1 MAVAIRAKQSLTRRQ
16 WLVRSAST
24 VALAALGGLARP
36 YLSRAADRPGI
47 GYGLASGDVST
58 DSAVVWARADRPARM
73 LVECSTLE
81 SFKTIIGVASSDAL
95 PERDFTSKVL
105 LQGLPAGQDIFY
117 RVRFDDIGETGTSG
131 ETQVGHFRTAPGA
144 QGSRPQGSRSQ
155 ALISPTSISFVWSG
169 DTAGQGWGIDPA
181 RGGMRTYKTMLE
193 NRPDFFIHCGD
204 HIYADCP
211 VPTELKLPNGETWRN
226 IVTEEKSAVAHSLA
240 QFRGNYK
247 YNLLDDNLRAFHAQV
262 PMLAQW
268 DDHEVTNDWSP
279 IGSADATG
287 YAEDGTSRLVARARR
302 AFHEFMPIRAT
313 PPREGRVY
321 RRIGYGPLLD
331 VFLIDMR
338 SYRDSTWNKRD
349 DRGDCFILGPV
360 QLAWLKR
367 ELMASDATW
376 KVIAADL
383 PIGLISEDAIAL
395 GDGPPERRECE
406 IADLLSFV
414 KRAGIRNTVWLT
426 ADMHY
431 TAAHHYDPNRAVFQN
446 FEPFWEFVS
455 GPLHAGTW
463 APGQLDNTFGPAAVF
478 QKGCSAEQG
487 ENLAP
492 CFGLQFFGRV
502 EIDGQGCRQPKSLV
516 GRFRAAA
523 GRAAGN
529 HAGSAYLSRLD
540 HDSIRLNRI
549 MISSLCLSMISA
561 QTRSAFVARENRYPL
576 FRIIAPK
583 RQRVT
588 IR

>member
-1 MAVAIRAKQSLTRRQ
+1 MAVAIRAKQTLTRRQ

-24 VALAALGGLARP
+24 VALAGLGGLARP

-47 GYGLASGDVST
+47 AHGLASGDVST
-58 DSAVVWARADRPARM
+58 DSAVVWARADQPARM

-95 PERDFTSKVL
+95 PEHDFTSKVL

-117 RVRFDDIGETGTSG
+117 RVRFGDIGEAGISG
-131 ETQVGHFRTAPGA
+131 ETQVGHFRTAPAA
-144 QGSRPQGSRSQ
+144 QISGPQG
-155 ALISPTSISFVWSG
+155 SISFVWSG
-169 DTAGQGWGIDPA
+169 DTAGQGWGIDPT
-181 RGGMRTYKTMLE
+181 RGGLRTYKTMLE

-211 VPTELKLPNGETWRN
+211 VPIELKLPNGETWRN

-247 YNLLDDNLRAFHAQV
+247 YNLLDDNFRAFHAQV

-279 IGSADATG
+279 IGSADETG
-287 YAEDGTSRLVARARR
+287 YAEDGTSRLVARARQ
-302 AFHEFMPIRAT
+302 AFFEFMPIRAI
-313 PPREGRVY
+313 PEREGRVY

-349 DRGDCFILGPV
+349 HRGDSFILGSA

-367 ELMASDATW
+367 ELAASSATW
-376 KVIAADL
+376 KIIAADL
-383 PIGLISEDAIAL
+383 PIGVISEDAIAL
-395 GDGPPERRECE
+395 GDGPLERREHE
-406 IADLLSFV
+406 IADLLSFM

-431 TAAHHYDPNRAVFQN
+431 TAAHHYDPNRAVFQD

-463 APGQLDNTFGPAAVF
+463 APGELDNTFGPKAMF
-478 QKGCSAEQG
+478 QKGCTAEQG

-502 EIDGQGCRQPKSLV
+502 DIDGRSEVMTVTLKDV
-516 GRFRAAA
+516 
-523 GRAAGN
+523 
-529 HAGSAYLSRLD
+529 D
-540 HDSIRLNRI
+540 NRDLWSVDI
-549 MISSLCLSMISA
+549 EPRPDARPGTMLA
-561 QTRSAFVARENRYPL
+561 QH
-576 FRIIAPK
+576 I
-583 RQRVT
+583 
-588 IR
+588 